1 MRNDRRRDFSLVV
14 EHSKNDREDDADA
27 GADQS
32 SSGPDCHPHRLDR
45 RTVRAER
52 IPQEALGAGVASTD
66 LARLSGIPHV
76 ERGHQPESGGENGE
90 EHGEYEGDR
99 VIRPRRL
106 SNAHR
111 NIMHRFARLGEGLWS
126 MVSLR
131 LASRM
136 VLTSVVLTSAL
147 FVSAC
152 EGSFPDAPASAGE
165 DYPSGGVPTSAMW
178 PSDWLEGFSGEEDS
192 PRGPIVGLRL
202 EYVRDQWV
210 WRVRSVA
217 PGREGPADRGREALY
232 DASTL
237 AFKQERN
244 VALSDGEVVVVSVG
258 ATEAARLS
266 GETYPSPRLIA
277 LDLGVVDGR
286 PVWNI
291 TTCDT
296 ETGAQSTATEAADS

>member
-1 MRNDRRRDFSLVV
+1 M
-14 EHSKNDREDDADA
+14 
-27 GADQS
+27 
-32 SSGPDCHPHRLDR
+32 
-45 RTVRAER
+45 
-52 IPQEALGAGVASTD
+52 
-66 LARLSGIPHV
+66 
-76 ERGHQPESGGENGE
+76 
-90 EHGEYEGDR
+90 
-99 VIRPRRL
+99 IRPRRL

-111 NIMHRFARLGEGLWS
+111 DIMHRLARVSEGLWS

-131 LASRM
+131 LASKL
-136 VLTSVVLTSAL
+136 VLTSVMLTGAL
-147 FVSAC
+147 FLSGC
-152 EGSFPDAPASAGE
+152 EGSFPDTPASAGQ
-165 DYPSGGVPTSAMW
+165 DYPSGGIPTSVMW

-217 PGREGPADRGREALY
+217 PGREGPADSGREALY

-237 AFKQERN
+237 AFKQERD
-244 VALSDGEVVVVSVG
+244 VTLTDGEVAAISVG

-286 PVWNI
+286 PVWDI
-291 TTCDT
+291 TTYDT
-296 ETGAQSTATEAADS
+296 ETGARSTATEAADS